1 MTRCARRSAAV
12 AALALLVTTACTG
25 AKLPKAQG
33 PNGDSLAQATATPG
47 ASGSAAPTAG
57 ATSGPG
63 ATPGATA
70 KPGVQ
75 KPGAQPSIGP
85 SGIPNTGNTPPAP
98 PRDVAGDLQ
107 LFSGALNTRGITND
121 AITLC
126 AHAAL
131 TYGAAFNTSKED
143 FNVFWQNLNDNGGIY
158 GRRVE
163 TTYENDNY
171 EPPTAVQ
178 AATTCQGKSPFAIL
192 GGIGFDQIPAV
203 RNWAEANKELYLYHD
218 ATVRGSEGKQYSFSA
233 LPTVERLGEMFAQ
246 LAVRQFKGKRIG
258 ILYRNSE
265 FWSPGFDAFMRH
277 AKAHGLNIGKAIP
290 VENKQANYGQQL
302 LALQEDGTEVVWAWE
317 NALAATEML
326 NQAPPGF
333 SPSWMVFPFNLTTQT
348 IVNTDL
354 DIWGVAAWPAYSY
367 RDYSGGFASY
377 AADVK
382 EFERQYAKY
391 RPGADLA
398 GVGGDLLFL
407 NWVAQKALAELLV
420 QCGPACTRNH
430 FATITS
436 RYKGTVRPNC
446 EANFRDRGG
455 HLGGT
460 QVNVFHMY
468 RGPSGKYGW
477 QPVHKCV
484 DSL

>member
-12 AALALLVTTACTG
+12 AALALFATTACTG
-25 AKLPKAQG
+25 AKLPKPPG
-33 PNGDSLAQATATPG
+33 SLAQGSATPSASAGATAT
-47 ASGSAAPTAG
+47 ASAR
-57 ATSGPG
+57 
-63 ATPGATA
+63 PGATA
-70 KPGVQ
+70 KPGTNARPGATA
-75 KPGAQPSIGP
+75 KPGGRPTVGP
-85 SGIPNTGNTPPAP
+85 STVGGIPDTGNVKPQPPH
-98 PRDVAGDLQ
+98 DVAGDLQ
-107 LFSGALNTRGITND
+107 LFDGGLNTRGITGD
-121 AITLC
+121 QITLC

-131 TYGAAFNTSKED
+131 TYGAAFNTSADD
-143 FNVFWQNLNDNGGIY
+143 FNVFWQNLNDSGGVY
-158 GRRVE
+158 GRRVVAS
-163 TTYENDNY
+163 YENDNY

-203 RNWAEANKELYLYHD
+203 RNWAESNKELYLYHD
-218 ATVRGSEGKQYSFSA
+218 ATVRGSEGKQYSFSS

-246 LAVRQFKGKRIG
+246 LAVQRFKGKKIG

-265 FWSPGFDAFMRH
+265 FWAPGFDAFMAH

-302 LALQEDGTEVVWAWE
+302 LALQQDGTEVVWAWE

-333 SPSWMVFPFNLTTQT
+333 RPSWMVFPFNLTTQT
-348 IVNTDL
+348 IRDTSL
-354 DIWGVAAWPAYSY
+354 DIYGVASWPAYSY
-367 RDYSGGFASY
+367 RDYGRGFGSY

-391 RPGADLA
+391 RPGVDLS

-407 NWVAQKALAELLV
+407 NWVAQKALADLLV

-430 FATITS
+430 FATILS

-446 EANFRDRGG
+446 EANFRDRG
-455 HLGGT
+455 HIAGT
-460 QVNVFHMY
+460 QVNVFHSY
-468 RGPSGKYGW
+468 RGPSGKLGW
-477 QPVHKCV
+477 EPIAKCV
-484 DSL
+484 DAL

>member
-1 MTRCARRSAAV
+1 MTRYARRSAAA

-25 AKLPKAQG
+25 AKVPKANAPGGDVLSQG
-33 PNGDSLAQATATPG
+33 SATPS
-47 ASGSAAPTAG
+47 ASAA
-57 ATSGPG
+57 PG
-63 ATPGATA
+63 ATPSAGAT
-70 KPGVQ
+70 KPGT
-75 KPGAQPSIGP
+75 KPGTRPTAGP
-85 SGIPNTGNTPPAP
+85 RATAGPTTVGGIPNTGNKPPQP
-98 PRDVAGDLQ
+98 PHDVAGDLQ
-107 LFSGALNTRGITND
+107 LFDGALNTRGITSD
-121 AITLC
+121 RITLC

-131 TYGAAFNTSKED
+131 TYGAAFNTSAAD

-163 TTYENDNY
+163 STYENDNY

-178 AATTCQGKSPFAIL
+178 AATTCQGKNPFAIL

-203 RNWAEANKELYLYHD
+203 RNWAESNKELYLYHD
-218 ATVRGSEGKQYSFSA
+218 ATVRGSEGKQYSFSS

-246 LAVRQFKGKRIG
+246 LAVQKFKGKKIG

-265 FWSPGFDAFMRH
+265 FWAPGFDAFM
-277 AKAHGLNIGKAIP
+277 AYGKAHGLTIGKAIP

-302 LALQEDGTEVVWAWE
+302 LALQQDGTQVVWAWE

-333 SPSWMVFPFNLTTQT
+333 RPSWMLFPFNLTTQT
-348 IVNTDL
+348 IADQNVDL
-354 DIWGVAAWPAYSY
+354 YGVAAWPAYSY
-367 RDYSGGFASY
+367 RDYGGNFASY
-377 AADVK
+377 AVDVK

-391 RPGADLA
+391 RPNADLS

-407 NWVAQKALAELLV
+407 NWVAQKALAEMFV
-420 QCGPACTRNH
+420 ECGAACTRNH
-430 FATITS
+430 FATIMS

-446 EANFRDRGG
+446 DANFRDRGG

-460 QVNVFHMY
+460 QVNVFHSY
-468 RGPSGKYGW
+468 RGPSGKFGW
-477 QPVHKCV
+477 EPIAKCV